1 MQLKFSDSTVLDV
14 LAVNGKSTYFQG
26 AQRDSLE
33 IQIAKSA
40 ITFDALDALTSAAN
54 TAHLTLIDGDKQ
66 YVHDN
71 YSLRVSLALRP
82 VEITPAT
89 ADSPA
94 VTEDRLVVTLAQLTY
109 TELQLAGQAQAVDAL
124 GQQIVQMQLDIAKGG
139 TAS

>member
-1 MQLKFSDSTVLDV
+1 MQLKFLDGTVLDV

-33 IQIAKSA
+33 IQIAKDK
-40 ITFDALDALTSAAN
+40 ITFDALDTLTGNNAN

-109 TELQLAGQAQAVDAL
+109 AELQAEQTAAAVDAL
-124 GQQIVQMQLDIAKGG
+124 GQQMVALELGG
-139 TAS
+139 ASV

>member
-1 MQLKFSDSTVLDV
+1 MQLKFLDGTVLDV

-33 IQIAKSA
+33 IQIAKDKIA
-40 ITFDALDALTSAAN
+40 FDALDALTGNNAN
-54 TAHLTLIDGDKQ
+54 TAHLTLSDGDKQ

-71 YSLRVSLALRP
+71 YSLRASLALRP

-94 VTEDRLVVTLAQLTY
+94 VTEDRLVVTLAQKTY
-109 TELQLAGQAQAVDAL
+109 AELQAEQTAAAVDAL
-124 GQQIVQMQLDIAKGG
+124 GQQMVALELGG
-139 TAS
+139 ASV